1 MKPYLGSD
9 EVKENE
15 IRVSMSG
22 PSSSPLSK
30 RIYIWYTGLLVTTAL
45 QQSSGSEVTS
55 TPPSPHIGAT
65 KLSTK

>member
-9 EVKENE
+9 KVKENE

-30 RIYIWYTGLLVTTAL
+30 RTYIWYTGLLVTTSL

-55 TPPSPHIGAT
+55 TPPSPHHRSNKTIY
-65 KLSTK
+65 